1 MITEIIFYRIIWNF
15 QREVR
20 GMEMGKTKEFLKKRF
35 KNPYVLD
42 VGTGL
47 GGLVNEFLEIFPE
60 GNFIGIES
68 DETVFEHYKKHGEEP
83 AIEIKIMDAEKM
95 DFEDNSFDIVI
106 LSNTFH
112 HIKNKG
118 KIFDEIKRV
127 LKNDGVFILGEMRS
141 DDLSQ
146 KQKNHRDLHHLS
158 AEIDM
163 HNGIYHENTY
173 TEEEIVDFVS
183 EFFDVLLTDYLDYES
198 DVSDYTDMVNR
209 LRDILDKKIDNLDI
223 GIDEKNSLSNKAD
236 EILENILENG
246 KDIPTMVIL
255 TMKK

>member
-1 MITEIIFYRIIWNF
+1 MD
-15 QREVR
+15 
-20 GMEMGKTKEFLKKRF
+20 MGKTKEFLKERF
-35 KNPYVLD
+35 RTPYVLD
-42 VGTGL
+42 IGTGL

-60 GNFIGIES
+60 GNFVGIES

-83 AIEIKIMDAEKM
+83 AFEIKIMDAEKM
-95 DFEDNSFDIVI
+95 GFEDNSFDIVI

-127 LKNDGVFILGEMRS
+127 LKDDGVFILGEMRS

-163 HNGIYHENTY
+163 HNGIYHEKTY

-183 EFFDVLLTDYLDYES
+183 DYFDVLLTDYLDYER
-198 DVSDYTDMVNR
+198 DVSDYADMVNK

-223 GIDEKNSLSNKAD
+223 NTDEKNALSNKSD

-255 TMKK
+255 TLKK

>member
-1 MITEIIFYRIIWNF
+1 
-15 QREVR
+15 
-20 GMEMGKTKEFLKKRF
+20 MEMGKTKEFLKEKF
-35 KNPYVLD
+35 MKPDVLD

-141 DDLSQ
+141 DDLNQ

-163 HNGIYHENTY
+163 HNGIYHEKTY
-173 TEEEIVDFVS
+173 TEEEIVDFANNYF
-183 EFFDVLLTDYLDYES
+183 EVLLKDYLDYES

-209 LRDILDKKIDNLDI
+209 LRDILDKKIDNLDL
-223 GIDEKNSLSNKAD
+223 GNDDKKALLNKSD

-246 KDIPTMVIL
+246 KDIPTMVVL
-255 TMKK
+255 TLKK

>member
-1 MITEIIFYRIIWNF
+1 
-15 QREVR
+15 
-20 GMEMGKTKEFLKKRF
+20 MEMGKTKEFLKEKF
-35 KNPYVLD
+35 MKPDVLD

-141 DDLSQ
+141 DDLNQ

-163 HNGIYHENTY
+163 HNGIYHEKTY
-173 TEEEIVDFVS
+173 TEEEIVDFANNYF
-183 EFFDVLLTDYLDYES
+183 EVLLKDYLDYES

-209 LRDILDKKIDNLDI
+209 LRDILDKKIDNLDL
-223 GIDEKNSLSNKAD
+223 GNDDKKALLNKSD
-236 EILENILENG
+236 EILENIFENG

-255 TMKK
+255 TLKK